1 MAEVGCP
8 SRAHPT
14 IRPPKLSFRLSDSG
28 ESDVMVCDVLGRVV
42 FSGWLPEG
50 EGIVVPSGGVYV
62 VRVGTAVGRIY
73 ARP

>member
-1 MAEVGCP
+1 MPVP
-8 SRAHPT
+8 SNPT
-14 IRPPKLSFRLSDSG
+14 IRPPKLSFRLPDSG

-42 FSGWLPEG
+42 FSGRLPEG

-62 VRVGTAVGRIY
+62 VRAGTAVGRIY